1 MRGKL
6 ACMALDV
13 TIEKLN
19 DVSAVVTLSG
29 PLSLGTNLKILDTQL
44 QQLIE
49 EGVVRLILDMTAC
62 PYADS
67 SGLGVMVHTYGLTE
81 AKGGAIR
88 LCGVSER
95 IARMLQLTHTEK
107 LLPHDADLAA
117 SIAALG

>member
-1 MRGKL
+1 
-6 ACMALDV
+6 MALEV
-13 TIEKLN
+13 LVKKLN
-19 DVSAVVTLSG
+19 AVSAVVTLGG

-49 EGVVRLILDMTAC
+49 EGVVRLILDLEDC

-67 SGLGVMVHTYGLTE
+67 SGLGVMVHMYGLTQ

-95 IARMLQLTHTEK
+95 ISRMLQLTHVET
-107 LLPHDADLAA
+107 LLPQDASVAE
-117 SIAALG
+117 SIAALGDTAPPR